1 MIALKKSLK
10 NLPFTL
16 SVPDTYE
23 EFEAMCAGREPEYQA
38 VVVERMVK
46 SNHPSLPDGS
56 RQKLIN
62 LFTYCLQHL
71 QDIGSDPDTMV
82 CFLFYVFSWVK
93 KENCK
98 NANKQKPWKGPPAG
112 CWLENYILEGRFLL
126 FFVFRFS
133 IFHWTRWTMFHYAHI
148 NKNDCFGISR
158 IDSKIISCVI
168 WVSLSHFL
176 DGYLPKLLLFLF
188 NFQPSSFRVLDRLAP
203 WLYDLTQ
210 FAPAATSSVLSDV
223 LKEKYED
230 FLKRPR
236 RFPGIDTVSWKF

>member
-1 MIALKKSLK
+1 MLVCKFQQFFIQSSGDESDEETPRKIEKPLAASKKPPSPSKTSAKTSSNDEVKIKEEPSEMIALKKSLK

-82 CFLFYVFSWVK
+82 CFLFYVFS
-93 KENCK
+93 
-98 NANKQKPWKGPPAG
+98 
-112 CWLENYILEGRFLL
+112 
-126 FFVFRFS
+126 
-133 IFHWTRWTMFHYAHI
+133 
-148 NKNDCFGISR
+148 
-158 IDSKIISCVI
+158 
-168 WVSLSHFL
+168 
-176 DGYLPKLLLFLF
+176 
-188 NFQPSSFRVLDRLAP
+188 
-203 WLYDLTQ
+203 
-210 FAPAATSSVLSDV
+210 
-223 LKEKYED
+223 
-230 FLKRPR
+230 
-236 RFPGIDTVSWKF
+236 